1 MGGVALPLA
10 TSKGLRME
18 PIVRVRGLRKRY
30 GSLTAVDDVSF
41 DVERGEI
48 LGLVGPNGA
57 GKTTT
62 VECILGLKTRDL
74 GLVEVFGQDPAG
86 RSSTLR
92 ERIGVQLQAAE
103 LQDRLR
109 VHEAVALFASLYPKA
124 EDPERLIA
132 EWGLTER
139 RNTAF
144 GDLSGGQ
151 KQRLFITLALVNR
164 PDLVVLD
171 ELTTGL
177 DPQARR
183 ATWDLVRAVRDRGA
197 TVILVTHFMDEAE
210 VLCDR
215 VAVIDNGKV
224 VALDSPAALITAQ
237 RAGARVRFTAPPGFD
252 AGVLQSAPGIERI
265 EQEGRE
271 VVVSGS
277 GPLLV
282 HVAARL
288 ATLPEPPLDF
298 RAERSTLEDVFLALT
313 GREVRD

>member
-1 MGGVALPLA
+1 
-10 TSKGLRME
+10 ME
-18 PIVRVRGLRKRY
+18 PIVRVRGLRKQY
-30 GSLTAVDDVSF
+30 GSLMAVDDVSF
-41 DVERGEI
+41 EVQRGEI
-48 LGLVGPNGA
+48 LGIVGPNGA

-62 VECILGLKTRDL
+62 IECLLGLKTRDA
-74 GLVEVFGQDPAG
+74 GTVEVFGEDPAA
-86 RSSTLR
+86 RSNMIR
-92 ERIGVQLQAAE
+92 ERIGVQLQAAA

-109 VHEAVALFASLYPKA
+109 VHEAVELFASFYSRA
-124 EDPERLIA
+124 EDPERLLA
-132 EWGLTER
+132 QWGLGER
-139 RNTAF
+139 RKAAF

-151 KQRLFITLALVNR
+151 KQRLFIALALVNR
-164 PDLVVLD
+164 PELVVLD

-183 ATWDLVRAVRDRGA
+183 ATWDLVRAIRERGA

-215 VAVIDNGKV
+215 VAVIDGGKIA
-224 VALDSPAALITAQ
+224 ALDTPARLIAERRSTT
-237 RAGARVRFTAPPGFD
+237 RVRFTAPPGFD
-252 AGVLQSAPGIERI
+252 AAAVQGAPGVERV
-265 EQEGRE
+265 EREGAE
-271 VVVSGS
+271 VVVFGS

-288 ATLPEPPLDF
+288 ATLPAPPLDF

>member
-1 MGGVALPLA
+1 
-10 TSKGLRME
+10 ME
-18 PIVRVRGLRKRY
+18 PIVRVRGLQKRY
-30 GSLTAVDDVSF
+30 GSLAAVDDVSF

-48 LGLVGPNGA
+48 LGIVGPNGA

-62 VECILGLKTRDL
+62 VECILGLKTRDH
-74 GLVEVFGQDPAG
+74 GLVEVFGEDPADRTG
-86 RSSTLR
+86 TLR
-92 ERIGVQLQAAE
+92 QRVGVQLQAAE

-109 VHEAVALFASLYPKA
+109 VHEAVELFASLYANP
-124 EDPERLIA
+124 EDPEQLI
-132 EWGLTER
+132 EQWGLSKR

-164 PDLVVLD
+164 PELVVLD

-215 VAVIDNGKV
+215 VAVIDQGKLR
-224 VALDSPAALITAQ
+224 ALDAPARLIAAQ
-237 RAGARVRFTAPPGFD
+237 RSGVRVRFTAPPGFD
-252 AGVLQSAPGIERI
+252 LHSLQSAPGVERI

-271 VVVSGS
+271 VIVSGH

-298 RAERSTLEDVFLALT
+298 HAGRPTLEDVFLALT
-313 GREVRD
+313 GREARD

>member
-1 MGGVALPLA
+1 
-10 TSKGLRME
+10 ME

-30 GSLTAVDDVSF
+30 GSLAAVDDVSF
-41 DVERGEI
+41 DVQRGEI
-48 LGLVGPNGA
+48 LGIVGPNGA

-62 VECILGLKTRDL
+62 VECILGLTTRDG
-74 GLVEVFGQDPAG
+74 GLVEVFGQDPADRIG
-86 RSSTLR
+86 ALR
-92 ERIGVQLQAAE
+92 ERVGVQLQAAE

-109 VHEAVALFASLYPKA
+109 VHEAVELFASLYPKA

-132 EWGLTER
+132 QWGLTER

-164 PDLVVLD
+164 PELVVLD

-210 VLCDR
+210 LLCDR
-215 VAVIDNGKV
+215 VAVIDTGKV
-224 VALDSPAALITAQ
+224 RALDTPASLIAAQ
-237 RAGARVRFTAPPGFD
+237 RSGARVRFTAPTGFD
-252 AGVLQSAPGIERI
+252 AGSLRSAPGVERVD
-265 EQEGRE
+265 QEGSQ
-271 VVVSGS
+271 VIVSGH

-288 ATLPEPPLDF
+288 ATVSEPPLDF
-298 RAERSTLEDVFLALT
+298 RADQSTLEDVFLALT

>member
-1 MGGVALPLA
+1 MD
-10 TSKGLRME
+10 
-18 PIVRVRGLRKRY
+18 PIVRVRNLRKRY
-30 GSLTAVDDVSF
+30 GSVLAVDDVSF
-41 DVERGEI
+41 DVEPGEI
-48 LGLVGPNGA
+48 VGVVGPNGA
-57 GKTTT
+57 GKTTV
-62 VECILGLKTRDL
+62 VECLLGLKTRDG
-74 GLVEVFGQDPAG
+74 GLIEVFGEDPAG
-86 RSSTLR
+86 RGGTIR
-92 ERIGVQLQAAE
+92 QRIGVQLQAAA

-109 VHEAVALFASLYPKA
+109 VHEAVHLFASFYLKA

-139 RNTAF
+139 RNAAF

-151 KQRLFITLALVNR
+151 KQRLFIALALVNR
-164 PDLVVLD
+164 PELVVLD

-183 ATWDLVRAVRDRGA
+183 ATWDLVRSIRDRGA

-210 VLCDR
+210 SLCDR
-215 VAVIDNGKV
+215 VAVVEGGKIR
-224 VALDSPAALITAQ
+224 ALDTPSRLIAAQ
-237 RAGARVRFTAPPGFD
+237 QSGVRVRFTPPREFTPELI
-252 AGVLQSAPGIERI
+252 ASAPGVERI
-265 EQEGRE
+265 EQSGSE
-271 VVVSGS
+271 VLVSGH

-298 RAERSTLEDVFLALT
+298 RAERLTLEDVFLSLT

>member
-1 MGGVALPLA
+1 
-10 TSKGLRME
+10 ME
-18 PIVRVRGLRKRY
+18 PIVRVRGLGKRY
-30 GSLTAVDDVSF
+30 GSLAAVNDVSF
-41 DVERGEI
+41 EVERGEI
-48 LGLVGPNGA
+48 IGIVGPNGA

-62 VECILGLKTRDL
+62 IECLLGLKSRDA
-74 GLVEVFGQDPAG
+74 GTVEVFGEDPAA
-86 RSSTLR
+86 RSNTIR
-92 ERIGVQLQAAE
+92 ERIGVQLQAAA

-109 VHEAVALFASLYPKA
+109 VHEAVELFASLYSRA
-124 EDPERLIA
+124 EDPEQLIA
-132 EWGLTER
+132 QWGLDER
-139 RNTAF
+139 RNAAF

-151 KQRLFITLALVNR
+151 KQRLFIAMALVNR
-164 PDLVVLD
+164 PELVVLD

-215 VAVIDNGKV
+215 VLVIDRGRI
-224 VALDSPAALITAQ
+224 VAQDTPGRLIAQ
-237 RAGARVRFTAPPGFD
+237 QRSGARVRFTAPPGFD
-252 AGVLQSAPGIERI
+252 PALIQGAPGVERL
-265 EQEGRE
+265 ERDGAE
-271 VVVSGS
+271 VVVSGH

-288 ATLPEPPLDF
+288 ATLAEPPLDF
-298 RAERSTLEDVFLALT
+298 RSERSTLEDVFLALT